1 MAITGDIQQH
11 IFFVDDEPEVLKM
24 VGRTLEQAGY
34 KVSCFSKATDCI
46 EQLRYQACDLL
57 ITDVKMPKMDGIE
70 LLAEAK
76 RIIPLLPVLIITGYG
91 DIPMAVRALKLGA
104 SDFIEKPL
112 DREGFLSTV
121 ELILKR
127 TFPADPLLYKVLSKA
142 EINVLRLILDGKGN
156 REIALLQHRSIRTI
170 ESHRSHIM
178 RKLGASNLIDL
189 LKRTVTMGLFELPP
203 NG

>member
-1 MAITGDIQQH
+1 MAIIDDIKQH

-34 KVSCFSKATDCI
+34 KVSSFSGAADCI

-127 TFPADPLLYKVLSKA
+127 TFPADPLLNKVLSKT
-142 EINVLRLILDGKGN
+142 EIEVLRLVLDGKSN
-156 REIALLQHRSIRTI
+156 KEIARLQHRSIRTI